1 MKHLD
6 LKQQFYFCDKYNI
19 CPNEL
24 LLLEILLI
32 AQEDDDTDIVNEYF
46 QSRIRGDTISSL
58 AKLQE
63 SGIILKS
70 YKIPKAGDHFQ
81 IYDVPINKN
90 VVKDFFKCS
99 FEMGKELFE
108 EYPQF
113 AIINGQTVG
122 IRSVSKKFDSL
133 EDFYISYGRQI
144 RNKPDTHN
152 HIMELVRWGKE
163 HNLICTTLANF
174 LVDQKWLELE
184 ALQQG
189 DSGINLDAI
198 KIV

>member
-1 MKHLD
+1 MRHLD

-70 YKIPKAGDHFQ
+70 YKIPKAGEQ
-81 IYDVPINKN
+81 LKIYNIPINKN
-90 VVKDFFKCS
+90 IVKDFFKCS
-99 FEMGKELFE
+99 FELGKELWE

-122 IRSVSKKFDSL
+122 IRSISKKFDSP
-133 EDFYISYGRQI
+133 EGFYVFYGRMI
-144 RNKPDTHN
+144 RNKPSTHSY
-152 HIMELVRWGKE
+152 IIDLVKWGKE

-174 LVDQKWLELE
+174 VVDQKWLELE

-189 DSGINLDAI
+189 GSGINLDAI
-198 KIV
+198 KVV